1 VAVWSE
7 TIDPVNLDTLLW
19 PRASA
24 AGEVLW
30 SGRTDASG
38 QNRSQL
44 TAAPRLNEW
53 RERLVARGVRA
64 SPIQMI
70 WCTQENA
77 TLCSNPVGPGY

>member
-1 VAVWSE
+1 VWSE
-7 TIDPVNLDTLLW
+7 TIDPVNLDLILW

-44 TAAPRLNEW
+44 TVTPRLNEW

-64 SPIQMI
+64 GPVQMI
-70 WCTQENA
+70 WCSQENS
-77 TLCSNPVGPGY
+77 TMCSNPVGPGFT